1 MILLGAIQQCL
12 EPRGEKNK
20 LKKQLS
26 SPSAPKAKRKRKTI
40 NETKDEAKK
49 VEGKVKKNKQID
61 KGEYPLL
68 EKKKTKR
75 KKSLK
80 KNDEY

>member
-1 MILLGAIQQCL
+1 MGAIQQCL

-26 SPSAPKAKRKRKTI
+26 SPSAPKAKRMRKTI

-49 VEGKVKKNKQID
+49 GKVKKNKQID

-68 EKKKTKR
+68 EKQKLREKE
-75 KKSLK
+75 S
-80 KNDEY
+80 

>member
-1 MILLGAIQQCL
+1 MGAIQQCL
-12 EPRGEKNK
+12 EPRGEKTK

-26 SPSAPKAKRKRKTI
+26 SPSAPKAKRMRKTI

-68 EKKKTKR
+68 EKKKLREKR
-75 KKSLK
+75 VLNFFK
-80 KNDEY
+80 EY